1 MLLDELFTSSP
12 MAPRA
17 TIMHW
22 HALTILRLK
31 SYLHSFLGGKIW
43 VGSCMGLSKYAIPD
57 SIHWGGP
64 PFETNSYPIGVH
76 PFSFGKSPIYGW
88 SIQKQFLII
97 LRCPKFS
104 DKPIMFPS
112 CIACAYYTSLFH
124 GGVRKWGVPN
134 CWIFFWKVQYIYTLN
149 KINGWFGDTMTKRT
163 PHNHPSR
170 MLITRSATCTSA
182 MGNIIGLQTRRAMS
196 PWTEWTEYLSGYL
209 LRGGFRFVRVIPPNH
224 PRYPSHGWLF

>member
-112 CIACAYYTSLFH
+112 CIACAYIYIIHPCSMEVSENGGSPIAGFFLGKYSTSIH
-124 GGVRKWGVPN
+124 
-134 CWIFFWKVQYIYTLN
+134 WIK
-149 KINGWFGDTMTKRT
+149 
-163 PHNHPSR
+163 
-170 MLITRSATCTSA
+170 
-182 MGNIIGLQTRRAMS
+182 
-196 PWTEWTEYLSGYL
+196 
-209 LRGGFRFVRVIPPNH
+209 
-224 PRYPSHGWLF
+224 